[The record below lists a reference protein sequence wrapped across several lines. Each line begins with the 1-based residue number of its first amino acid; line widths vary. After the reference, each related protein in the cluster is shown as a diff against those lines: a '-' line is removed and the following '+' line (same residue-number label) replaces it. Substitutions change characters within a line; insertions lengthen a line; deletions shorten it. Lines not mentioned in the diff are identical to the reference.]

1 MNDTLI
7 ENYDKLI
14 KKIAS
19 SFYNASYEDLYQVG
33 YIGLLK
39 ALRNYK
45 NNKNAK
51 FSSYAYSWIYGEMY
65 DFVNN
70 DRPIKISSNYLKLY
84 KKIIK
89 TRDILTQKNGKVP
102 NNSEIA
108 FALDINEDLISETLL
123 SVEKVL
129 SIEAN
134 EEFNL
139 LDKVTK
145 KEEPIENKILI
156 KDSLKHLEDIEK
168 DIIKYRYFEDK
179 TQSETAK
186 ALNMSQVK
194 VSRYEQKSL
203 KKLKK
208 YIYS

>member
-108 FALDINEDLISETLL
+108 FALDINEDLLSETLL

-134 EEFNL
+134 EEFNI

>member
-134 EEFNL
+134 EEFNI

>member
-45 NNKNAK
+45 NNKNTK

-108 FALDINEDLISETLL
+108 FALDINEDLLSETLL

-134 EEFNL
+134 EEFNI

>member
-108 FALDINEDLISETLL
+108 FALDINEDLLSETLL

>member
-45 NNKNAK
+45 NNKNTK

-134 EEFNL
+134 EEFNI